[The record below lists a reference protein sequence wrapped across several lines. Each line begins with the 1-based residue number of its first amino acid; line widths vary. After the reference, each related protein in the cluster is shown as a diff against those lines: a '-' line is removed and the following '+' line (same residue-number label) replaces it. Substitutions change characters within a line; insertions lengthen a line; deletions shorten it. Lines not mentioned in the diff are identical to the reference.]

1 MKSTIPILTPLRGI
15 AAICV
20 VFFHATLI
28 LFPQWMVPLTE
39 YTHFVENGFLW
50 VDLFFILSGVVM
62 RHVYQPS
69 FVQDISLS
77 KWKSFM
83 WMRFARIYPL
93 FFITLIVLI
102 LWETVKA
109 SNGIGF
115 YGGALF
121 EKWGMSGIP
130 AFEGPFNRTES
141 ILANILML
149 HGLIVK
155 DLSWNISSWSL
166 SVEWLS
172 YMVFPFLVPL
182 LLRKKIS
189 SLFPFICMLG
199 LLYINHS
206 KGSLDVT
213 GGLLAFIRA
222 ITSFTLGAWMYTVS
236 DSAKQQRL
244 LNNDFAL
251 WTILAVCIGLLH
263 LQKTSFH
270 NVLVVSSFA
279 ALVFISAQQSER
291 NTPVFKLLDNRFTRF
306 LGDISYSLYLW
317 HAVLLL
323 AGIEVAYLLFPE
335 QLAIWQNQTSWG
347 TACIGAIVFISI
359 AIGISTL
366 SYYWIEKPAMKALR
380 ARNKTSTSA
389 TPA

>member
-1 MKSTIPILTPLRGI
+1 MNKSIPILTPLRGI
-15 AAICV
+15 AALCV
-20 VFFHATLI
+20 VFFHARLI
-28 LFPQWMVPLTE
+28 IFPQWMTPLTE
-39 YTHFVENGFLW
+39 YTYFVENGYLW
-50 VDLFFILSGVVM
+50 VDLFFILSGFVM
-62 RHVYQPS
+62 MHVYKVT
-69 FVQDISLS
+69 FAHGVISS
-77 KWKSFM
+77 NWKQFM
-83 WMRFARIYPL
+83 WLRFSRIYPL
-93 FFITLIVLI
+93 FFTTLLVLV
-102 LWETVKA
+102 LWESFK
-109 SNGIGF
+109 SSHEIGF

-121 EKWGMSGIP
+121 DKWGMSGIP
-130 AFEGPFNRTES
+130 AFEGPFNRIETL
-141 ILANILML
+141 LANLLML
-149 HGLIVK
+149 QGLVVK

-182 LLRKKIS
+182 LSRKNIS
-189 SLFPFICMLG
+189 HFIPFIFVIG

-222 ITSFTLGAWMYTVS
+222 ITSFTLGAWMHTVS
-236 DSAKQQRL
+236 LSTKQRRL

-251 WTILAVCIGLLH
+251 CAIFAVCIGLLH
-263 LQKTSFH
+263 IPKISYH
-270 NVLVVSSFA
+270 NVIVVSSFA

-291 NTPVFKLLDNRFTRF
+291 NTPIFKLLDNRLTRF

-323 AGIEVAYLLFPE
+323 AGIEVAHLLFPE
-335 QLAIWQNQTSWG
+335 PLTIWQNQTSWG
-347 TACIGAIVFISI
+347 TACIGAIIFISI

-380 ARNKTSTSA
+380 ARRKKRTLANSA
-389 TPA
+389 

>member
-20 VFFHATLI
+20 VFFHARLI
-28 LFPQWMVPLTE
+28 LFPQWMAPLTE

-62 RHVYQPS
+62 MHVYQPS

-109 SNGIGF
+109 SHGIGF

-172 YMVFPFLVPL
+172 YMVFPFLVPFL
-182 LLRKKIS
+182 SRKKLS
-189 SLFPFICMLG
+189 FLFPTICLIG

-213 GGLLAFIRA
+213 GGISAFIRA
-222 ITSFTLGAWMYTVS
+222 ITSFTLGAWMYTLS
-236 DSAKQQRL
+236 ISTKQQRL

-251 WTILAVCIGLLH
+251 LTVFAICIGLLH
-263 LQKTSFH
+263 LPKSNYH
-270 NVLVVSSFA
+270 NVFVVLSFA
-279 ALVFISAQQSER
+279 ALVFIAIKQSER
-291 NTPVFKLLDNRFTRF
+291 DTPVFKVLDNRFTRF
-306 LGDISYSLYLW
+306 LGDISYSIYLW

-323 AGIEVAYLLFPE
+323 AGIELANLLFPE
-335 QLAIWQNQTSWG
+335 QLITWQSQTSWA
-347 TACIGAIVFISI
+347 TACVGAVIFI
-359 AIGISTL
+359 ATVIGISTI
-366 SYYWIEKPAMKALR
+366 SYFWIEKPAMRALR
-380 ARNKTSTSA
+380 RRSRIKASA
-389 TPA
+389 TTA

>member
-1 MKSTIPILTPLRGI
+1 MKSAIPILTPLRGI
-15 AAICV
+15 AALCV
-20 VFFHATLI
+20 VFFHARI
-28 LFPQWMVPLTE
+28 IIFPQWMTPLTE
-39 YTHFVENGFLW
+39 YTHFVENGYLW
-50 VDLFFILSGVVM
+50 VDLFFILSGFVM
-62 RHVYQPS
+62 MHVYQS
-69 FVQDISLS
+69 TFVRGVTPS
-77 KWKSFM
+77 KWKHFI
-83 WMRFARIYPL
+83 WLRFSRIYPL

-102 LWETVKA
+102 TWETFKA

-130 AFEGPFNRTES
+130 AFEGPFNRSEA
-141 ILANILML
+141 LLPNALML
-149 HGLIVK
+149 HGFLVT

-172 YMVFPFLVPL
+172 YMIFPFLVSL
-182 LLRKKIS
+182 LLKRKLS
-189 SLFPFICMLG
+189 FLFPVIFILG
-199 LLYINHS
+199 LLYINHT

-236 DSAKQQRL
+236 ITEKQQRIM
-244 LNNDFAL
+244 NNDFAL
-251 WTILAVCIGLLH
+251 WTIFAICIGLLH
-263 LQKTSFH
+263 LQKTSYH

-279 ALVFISAQQSER
+279 ALVLISAQQSER

-323 AGIEVAYLLFPE
+323 AGIEIAHLLFPE
-335 QLAIWQNQTSWG
+335 QLTTWQNQTSWG
-347 TACIGAIVFISI
+347 TACIGAGVFISI
-359 AIGISTL
+359 AISISTL
-366 SYYWIEKPAMKALR
+366 SYYYLEKPAIKILR
-380 ARNKTSTSA
+380 ARRQRNIKANSI
-389 TPA
+389 